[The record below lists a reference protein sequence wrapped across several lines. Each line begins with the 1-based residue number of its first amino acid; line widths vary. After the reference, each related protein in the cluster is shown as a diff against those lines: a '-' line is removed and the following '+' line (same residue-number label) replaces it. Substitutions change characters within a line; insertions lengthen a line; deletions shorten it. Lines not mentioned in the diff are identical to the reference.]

1 MWHVEVSC
9 KDNGDRLMLYGSLWS
24 LYVCTRV
31 ITKLIISIHSS
42 NIQILYQPM
51 YAGKQR
57 GPWTVEGSYRKG
69 WLHWKGTSSLLYLLT
84 IQPCVLLIQ
93 LILWQVV
100 IGMDVAASEF
110 FSDKDKTYDLNF
122 KEDVRTATYYAF
134 IYSEL
139 VFMLLYRPMII
150 NDYLY

>member
-1 MWHVEVSC
+1 MQENKEGLELLKAAIEKAGYTGKV
-9 KDNGDRLMLYGSLWS
+9 LSLFS
-24 LYVCTRV
+24 TCSQFNL
-31 ITKLIISIHSS
+31 
-42 NIQILYQPM
+42 
-51 YAGKQR
+51 
-57 GPWTVEGSYRKG
+57 
-69 WLHWKGTSSLLYLLT
+69 
-84 IQPCVLLIQ
+84 CVLLIQ